1 MKKTFACLV
10 VLVSFLSMV
19 AQPIKPQPM
28 KRMRVNHF
36 YLQSSLFSALSATG
50 SLNDF
55 RVLAPESQLLTND
68 FANFSQNGSSTYGFN
83 SGLTVLMGIQFSD
96 KEKTRYK
103 PNPMLRLGVSFFS
116 DSQLGSSFSNNIRT
130 PFDTLLSAQ
139 TGDMYLVD
147 SIQSNY
153 YNMNYWS
160 QQLRFDGSFI
170 FRTNPEA
177 RLSLF
182 TGIGVTAGLSIMAM
196 TDVYS
201 STVFRIE
208 TELQDGS
215 ASSIQTD
222 NENNTYATESFRN
235 ATNFGASAYVPMGID
250 FRLGKKNEFLK
261 RIFLNY
267 EFRPGVNVTSIPEL
281 GAYTN
286 VLTQHNFGI
295 RVSWN

>member
-1 MKKTFACLV
+1 MKKTLACLLILLSV
-10 VLVSFLSMV
+10 GSMV
-19 AQPIKPQPM
+19 AQPIKPQPI

-36 YLQSSLFSALSATG
+36 YLQSGLSSAMGNVGT
-50 SLNDF
+50 LNDF
-55 RVLAPESQLLTND
+55 KALAPESQLLTND
-68 FANFSQNGSSTYGFN
+68 FSNFSQNGSNTYGFN

-116 DSQLGSSFSNNIRT
+116 DTQLGNSFSNNLRT
-130 PFDTLLSAQ
+130 PFDTLQSAQ
-139 TGDMYLVD
+139 TGEVYLVD

-160 QQLRFDGSFI
+160 QQLRFDGSLI

-182 TGIGVTAGLSIMAM
+182 SGIGLTAGMSIMAM

-201 STVFRIE
+201 STTFQME
-208 TELQDGS
+208 TELPGGS
-215 ASSIQTD
+215 SSSIQTD
-222 NENNTYATESFRN
+222 NENNTYVLESFRN

-250 FRLGKKNEFLK
+250 FRVGKKNEFLK
-261 RIFLNY
+261 RLFLNY

-281 GAYTN
+281 GTFTN
-286 VLTQHNFGI
+286 VMTQHNFGI